1 LPTVLDTKYESILS
15 RERSLARAV
24 AISAVKAKPI
34 TVWEVTI
41 PVIFIF
47 GYMRLKSTREI
58 FTQNILFTKKL
69 ALEAALEMIKKGQPR
84 EEVMSRIED
93 KTSSLLISVK
103 KGVYSEEIR
112 QMQLKEI
119 DLLINHYCRL
129 LRAEGRDYAS
139 LVINAYKSQKDY
151 STFLGQLKE
160 TEKQVTRAAEQTLGM
175 RTDHEIISRIE
186 ESTDRARMAE
196 VEKIFSVNNPGLS
209 EI

>member
-1 LPTVLDTKYESILS
+1 MSTVLDTKYESILS

-41 PVIFIF
+41 PVIFFF

-58 FTQNILFTKKL
+58 FTQNFLFTKKL

-160 TEKQVTRAAEQTLGM
+160 TEKQVTRAAEQTLGT